1 MKIRVATWNLNTW
14 VNRKNGIL
22 NDTLWKW
29 ADKHLNADIVIFTE
43 AATPPPHP
51 VTSNGWSIIHRP
63 GGFPGRSNWGTI
75 IGGRNLRVERI
86 THVGKG
92 KKYELDKFFPGS
104 FTAADVWIDDEHFA
118 TVIGLYL
125 PYRKDKNKDFIGHPV
140 QDLDTMTEDF
150 VQLQRDRKSNLI
162 IAGDLNDE
170 YYSLPSAFE
179 QLGRSK
185 KEIVDLFESEEIRT
199 FEQEWDRSGKYKM
212 DYLFMNKELARK
224 VTFKKGGI
232 KAFRSSLKISD
243 HAPLLAEI
251 TI

>member
-1 MKIRVATWNLNTW
+1 MRIATWNLNTW

-22 NDTLWKW
+22 NDTHWQW
-29 ADKHLNADIVIFTE
+29 AEKHLNADLVIFTE
-43 AATPPPHP
+43 AATPPPYF
-51 VTSNGWSIIHRP
+51 VARSGWSIVHRP
-63 GGFPGRSNWGTI
+63 RGFPGRSNWGTI

-92 KKYELDKFFPGS
+92 KQYELDKFFPGS
-104 FTAADVWIDDEHFA
+104 FTAADVWFGGEHFA

-125 PYRKDKNKDFIGHPV
+125 PYRKDKNKDFIGHPTE
-140 QDLDTMTEDF
+140 DLDTMAEDF
-150 VQLQRDRKSNLI
+150 VQLQKDRKSNLI

-170 YYSLPSAFE
+170 YYSRPSTIEGLARGKNA
-179 QLGRSK
+179 L
-185 KEIVDLFESEEIRT
+185 VDVFESEKIYT
-199 FEQEWDRSGKYKM
+199 FQQEWNKDGQYKM
-212 DYLFMNKELARK
+212 DYLYMNKELAQK

-251 TI
+251 TL